1 MKPSVLI
8 VHGAWHTPAH
18 YQEVVNHLKQNGF
31 EDTHCPRLPSATE
44 ILPLLATANLKGDT
58 AAIHSA
64 IKSLVDLARN
74 VLVLMH
80 SYGGVVGTNA
90 LDSLLA
96 PQRKALGL
104 QGGVIHIIYMAAFV
118 QPAGSRLVD
127 PFNGQMPYV
136 SVPHES
142 SAS

>member
-18 YQEVVNHLKQNGF
+18 YQEVVYHLKQNGF
-31 EDTHCPRLPSATE
+31 EDVHCPRLPSATE
-44 ILPLLATANLKGDT
+44 TLPLTATANLEGDT

-64 IKSLVDLARN
+64 IESFADLGRN
-74 VLVLMH
+74 TIVLMH

-90 LDSLLA
+90 LDGLLA

-104 QGGVIHIIYMAAFV
+104 PGGVIHIIYMAAFV

-136 SVPHES
+136 SPES
-142 SAS
+142 KDS